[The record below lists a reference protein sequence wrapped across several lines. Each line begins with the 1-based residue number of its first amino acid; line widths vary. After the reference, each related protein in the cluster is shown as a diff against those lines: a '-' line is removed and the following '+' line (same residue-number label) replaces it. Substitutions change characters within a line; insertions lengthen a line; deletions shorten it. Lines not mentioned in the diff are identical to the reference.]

1 MGYRVR
7 VGPSRS
13 REGPIHLCFSN
24 CRAGVPP
31 DPSPQPHLDVSAEE
45 LYLRAKTEKMR
56 KKQEPSPVER
66 RGRKPVFAD
75 VVLSDA
81 NSNDAGKRGGIEL
94 LYPNGVRILLPQ
106 GMLDAEKLMCYIKAY
121 GE

>member
-1 MGYRVR
+1 
-7 VGPSRS
+7 
-13 REGPIHLCFSN
+13 
-24 CRAGVPP
+24 
-31 DPSPQPHLDVSAEE
+31 
-45 LYLRAKTEKMR
+45 MR

-66 RGRKPVFAD
+66 RGRRPAFAD

-106 GMLDAEKLMCYIKAY
+106 GMHDAEGLMSYVGTVGKC
-121 GE
+121 

>member
-31 DPSPQPHLDVSAEE
+31 DPSPQPHLDVIAEE

-56 KKQEPSPVER
+56 KKQESSPVER
-66 RGRKPVFAD
+66 RGRKPAFAD

-81 NSNDAGKRGGIEL
+81 NSNSVSKSNSIEL

-106 GMLDAEKLMCYIKAY
+106 GMHDAEELMSYVKAY